1 MNRVKEK
8 RRPIMS
14 ISSLVSSNFINVH
27 IKQVLTFL
35 PGHFIL
41 KIMCLNVVILENFSR
56 LNSVAVIFGLSSIPG
71 HIIR

>member
-1 MNRVKEK
+1 
-8 RRPIMS
+8 MS

-41 KIMCLNVVILENFSR
+41 KRMCLNVVILENFSR
-56 LNSVAVIFGLSSIPG
+56 FNFVAVVLGLSSVLG